1 MSLPHAFPEPIKL
14 GATADPQHDSDDAA
28 STQSESS
35 EAASLPNTF
44 EGPEKNLE
52 IDFALGVGIDPRG
65 FRAVARA
72 DLDEMLDAGQCQ
84 ILSTTSN
91 EHIDS
96 YVLSESSMF
105 VYAHKVVIKTCG
117 TTTLLKCLPF
127 IKRFSDA
134 LGMRIE
140 WVSYSRKNYTFPE
153 EQKYP
158 HTSFQTEV
166 SFLNGFFPDGSAHVL
181 GPLNH
186 DHWYIYVW
194 DADEHEGHAVPEA
207 AHGHH
212 YASGSDEK
220 SESTLHVL
228 MQDMHPSVAKQFFK
242 SNDASMT
249 SRRMTVESGIRDLV
263 PGAVIDD
270 FAFDPCGYSMNGIL
284 FDAYYTIHITPE
296 SHCSYVS
303 FETNARL
310 RSYQSLLKN
319 VIRCFR
325 PAKYSVSVYA
335 DRDALLATAS
345 SKNGIFADDFLKID
359 DELAYKRR
367 GGHTQATFEGDYVC
381 LMANWGVAEKAP
393 SSSAIVSRAAQK
405 FRSPSFA

>member
-1 MSLPHAFPEPIKL
+1 MSDFPEPIKL
-14 GATADPQHDSDDAA
+14 PAAVASPDDDAS

-35 EAASLPNTF
+35 ETVALPNTF

-52 IDFALGVGIDPRG
+52 IDFKLGAGHPRG
-65 FRAVARA
+65 FRAVARH
-72 DLDEMLDAGQCQ
+72 DLDEMLDAAQCQ
-84 ILSTTSN
+84 ALSVTSN
-91 EHIDS
+91 EHIDA

-117 TTTLLKCLPF
+117 TTTLLSTLPF
-127 IKRFSDA
+127 IRRFADQ
-134 LGMRIE
+134 LGLQIE

-166 SFLNGFFPDGSAHVL
+166 EFLSSFFPDGSAHVL

-194 DADEHEGHAVPEA
+194 DADEHPQAVAPPA
-207 AHGHH
+207 PLAGGVMRHGHH
-212 YASGSDEK
+212 YADGQPGAA
-220 SESTLHVL
+220 SESTLHIL
-228 MQDMHPSVAKQFFK
+228 MQDMDPAVAKQFFK
-242 SNDASMT
+242 TNDPTMT
-249 SRRMTVESGIRDLV
+249 SRRMTIESGIRDLV
-263 PGAVIDD
+263 PGAILDD

-310 RSYQSLLKN
+310 RSYQSLVKN
-319 VIRCFR
+319 VVRCFR
-325 PAKYSVSVYA
+325 PAKYAVSVYA
-335 DRDALLATAS
+335 DRDALLAT
-345 SKNGIFADDFLKID
+345 KNRLFATDFLKID
-359 DELAYKRR
+359 DDLAYKRK

-381 LMANWGVAEKAP
+381 LMANWGVADHQPPA
-393 SSSAIVSRAAQK
+393 VMSRAAEK
-405 FRSPSFA
+405 LRSPSFA

>member
-1 MSLPHAFPEPIKL
+1 MATPHAFPEPIKL
-14 GATADPQHDSDDAA
+14 APADPHHDSDDAA

-52 IDFALGVGIDPRG
+52 IDFALGVGDDPRG

-72 DLDEMLDAGQCQ
+72 ELDEMLDAGQCQ
-84 ILSTTSN
+84 ILSVTSN
-91 EHIDS
+91 EHIDA

-105 VYAHKVVIKTCG
+105 VYANKVVMKTCG

-127 IKRFSDA
+127 IKRYADA

-194 DADEHEGHAVPEA
+194 DADEHKGFGAD

-212 YASGSDEK
+212 YASGSSEQK

-228 MQDMHPSVAKQFFK
+228 MQDMHPTVAKQFFK
-242 SNDASMT
+242 STDATMT
-249 SRRMTVESGIRDLV
+249 SRRMTIESGIRDLV
-263 PGAVIDD
+263 PGAVLDD

-310 RSYQSLLKN
+310 RSYKSLLKN

-335 DRDALLATAS
+335 DRDALLAN
-345 SKNGIFADDFLKID
+345 KNNIFADDFVKV
-359 DELAYKRR
+359 DEELVYKRR

-381 LMANWGVAEKAP
+381 MMANWGVAERA
-393 SSSAIVSRAAQK
+393 SSTGIVSRAAQK

>member
-1 MSLPHAFPEPIKL
+1 MIENFPEPIKL
-14 GATADPQHDSDDAA
+14 PSRAADDETS

-35 EAASLPNTF
+35 DVVLPNTF

-52 IDFALGVGIDPRG
+52 IDFVPGVGHANG
-65 FRAVARA
+65 FREVARA
-72 DLDEMLDAGQCQ
+72 DLDAMLDAGKCE
-84 ILSTTSN
+84 ILSKTSN
-91 EHIDS
+91 EHIDA

-105 VYAHKVVIKTCG
+105 VYSHKVVMKTCG

-127 IKRFSDA
+127 VIKYA
-134 LGMRIE
+134 EQLGLVIA
-140 WVSYSRKNYTFPE
+140 WVSYSRKNYLFPE

-166 SFLNGFFPDGSAHVL
+166 GFLNSFFPDGSAHVL
-181 GPLNH
+181 GPLTH

-194 DADEHEGHAVPEA
+194 DAEEHSEDMKA
-207 AHGHH
+207 A
-212 YASGSDEK
+212 AIPPQVAQP
-220 SESTLHVL
+220 ESTLHVL
-228 MQDMHPSVAKQFFK
+228 MQDMHPAVAKQFFK
-242 SNDASMT
+242 SGDVT
-249 SRRMTVESGIRDLV
+249 SRQMTIESGIRDLV
-263 PGAVIDD
+263 PGAVLDD

-310 RSYQSLLKN
+310 RSYESLLKN

-335 DRDALLATAS
+335 DRDALEQAK
-345 SKNGIFADDFLKID
+345 KNIFSTDFVAID
-359 DELAYKRR
+359 DDLTYKRK
-367 GGHTQATFEGDYVC
+367 GGHTQATFEGDYEC
-381 LMANWGVAEKAP
+381 LMANWSVTELP
-393 SSSAIVSRAAQK
+393 MSRSAQK